1 MRDAIG
7 SMVKE
12 RKDLI
17 KEFKKNK
24 REIQRKMEEGKI
36 RVAKWSKSYKDMEV
50 VGRRTKYLE
59 NIGTIGEKD
68 KGISALIRLRCRNIK
83 ENEC

>member
-12 RKDLI
+12 GKDLI

-24 REIQRKMEEGKI
+24 REIQRKMDEGKL
-36 RVAKWSKSYKDMEV
+36 RVAKQNKSYKDIEV
-50 VGRRTKYLE
+50 VERRAKYLE
-59 NIGTIGEKD
+59 NIGMNGEKD
-68 KGISALIRLRCRNIK
+68 KNNKDIRALITID
-83 ENEC
+83 

>member
-17 KEFKKNK
+17 KKLKKNK

-36 RVAKWSKSYKDMEV
+36 RVAKWNKSYKDMEV

-59 NIGTIGEKD
+59 NIGMNGEKV
-68 KGISALIRLRCRNIK
+68 LVL
-83 ENEC
+83 